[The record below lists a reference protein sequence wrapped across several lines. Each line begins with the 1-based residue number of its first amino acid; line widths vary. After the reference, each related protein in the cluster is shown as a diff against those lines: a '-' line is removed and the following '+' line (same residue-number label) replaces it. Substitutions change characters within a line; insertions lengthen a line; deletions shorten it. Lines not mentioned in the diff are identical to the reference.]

1 MRRLICIMTS
11 DSRPSTRERLLDAT
25 VALMR
30 AKGAAASG
38 TLEILER
45 AQAPRGSFYFHFPEG
60 KDQLVLEALDRAAAQ
75 TLAMIEDSLA
85 CEGGPADQ
93 VGAIFRAVEEDLVAH
108 DYEAGCAVAMTT
120 LERASASE
128 RFQQAVA
135 AAFETWTRA
144 LTRGLVRGGVT
155 PERASELSEVIVA
168 MTEGATLLAR
178 ARRDPAPVRAAAR
191 TMQLAVRDGASPTVG
206 PA

>member
-1 MRRLICIMTS
+1 MELVPDCELPKPRIRPPVVVVVRIQTS
-11 DSRPSTRERLLDAT
+11 
-25 VALMR
+25 VV
-30 AKGAAASG
+30 
-38 TLEILER
+38 
-45 AQAPRGSFYFHFPEG
+45 Y
-60 KDQLVLEALDRAAAQ
+60 VV
-75 TLAMIEDSLA
+75 
-85 CEGGPADQ
+85 GP
-93 VGAIFRAVEEDLVAH
+93 
-108 DYEAGCAVAMTT
+108 
-120 LERASASE
+120 
-128 RFQQAVA
+128 AVA

-168 MTEGATLLAR
+168 MMEGATLLAR